1 MEGSAFA
8 SKWGA
13 LPSKS
18 DEDARC
24 LALGCKL
31 QMLVSL
37 GVFGMIKSLYLHN
50 HDQDSLSTVHKE
62 IYTDH
67 TEMTLTTQKSPLG
80 VRLSLSHTHMGL
92 PLGV

>member
-37 GVFGMIKSLYLHN
+37 GVFGMIKSLYLPN
-50 HDQDSLSTVHKE
+50 HDQVSLSTVHKE

-67 TEMTLTTQKSPLG
+67 TEISLRGPFKLEPHPHGSPL
-80 VRLSLSHTHMGL
+80 RGL
-92 PLGV
+92 I